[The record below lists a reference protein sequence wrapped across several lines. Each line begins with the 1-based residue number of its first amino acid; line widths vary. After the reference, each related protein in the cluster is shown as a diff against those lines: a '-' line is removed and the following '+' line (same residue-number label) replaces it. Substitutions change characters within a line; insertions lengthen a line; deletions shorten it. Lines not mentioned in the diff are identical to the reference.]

1 MVIRPVPSPGYS
13 SFTEKAPALVTDRA
27 TFAWLCDVFV
37 LKEHRGSGVAKRL
50 MDAVMAHPDLKG
62 LRNVLLATRDAH
74 ALYAGYGFTP
84 LAEPQRWMSI
94 RRPYR
99 G

>member
-1 MVIRPVPSPGYS
+1 
-13 SFTEKAPALVTDRA
+13 
-27 TFAWLCDVFV
+27 
-37 LKEHRGSGVAKRL
+37 
-50 MDAVMAHPDLKG
+50 MAHPDLLG

-74 ALYAGYGFTP
+74 RLYARYGFTS
-84 LAEPQRWMSI
+84 LAEPERWMAI

>member
-1 MVIRPVPSPGYS
+1 MSPPPHEKGAGAPTDEWPFATFGELLYTLKQVRPVS
-13 SFTEKAPALVTDRA
+13 A
-27 TFAWLCDVFV
+27 
-37 LKEHRGSGVAKRL
+37 HRS
-50 MDAVMAHPDLKG
+50 DLRG

-74 ALYAGYGFTP
+74 RLYARYGFTS
-84 LAEPQRWMSI
+84 LAEPERWMAI